1 MSEKTFDIEAFDP
14 TVAELTALVQS
25 TSGIKVDNLDDE
37 KQLAVVKENRI
48 LLRNARVKIEKT
60 GKGLRDDAN
69 KFAKAVIA
77 KEKELIAIISPEE
90 DRLKAIEEEVKALA
104 LRREREAL
112 LPERKKRMAEIANSS
127 PKPIAFPLDDLILDM
142 DDEQF
147 ETMFNQKAAERNENV
162 RVENERKEKELNKER
177 DEIARKKEI
186 KEAEERA
193 AKETE
198 ERLKREADQKAE
210 RDRVEAEKKADRE
223 RQEKEQAEAEKKAEA
238 EKLQKRKDYMEF
250 LKSHGWTE
258 ETKGEFK
265 VVEEAGA
272 YVLYKKLGSFNK

>member
-1 MSEKTFDIEAFDP
+1 MSDTNFDIEAFDP

-25 TSGIKVDNLDDE
+25 TKDITADNLDDT
-37 KQLAVVKENRI
+37 KQLEVVKENRI
-48 LLRNARVKIEKT
+48 LLRNARVKIEKK
-60 GKGLRDDAN
+60 GKELRDDAN

-90 DRLKAIEEEVKALA
+90 DRLKAIEDEVKAIA

-147 ETMFNQKAAERNENV
+147 ETMFNEKSAERNENV
-162 RVENERKEKELNKER
+162 RVENERKEKELNKEK
-177 DEIARKKEI
+177 DEIARQKEI
-186 KEAEERA
+186 KEAEDRA

-198 ERLKREADQKAE
+198 ERLKREADKKAE
-210 RDRVEAEKKADRE
+210 DARL
-223 RQEKEQAEAEKKAEA
+223 EA
-238 EKLQKRKDYMEF
+238 EKLQKRKDYVEF

-272 YVLYKKLGSFNK
+272 YVLYKKVGSFNK